1 MQKIA
6 EIRKERGLTQKQLAA
21 KLNIYQS
28 NLSNWEN
35 GITEPDILAIIKIAE
50 ILEVTTD
57 ELLGR
62 SDEIGIITTNAD
74 LSSDEQHIIDCFRTL
89 SKDGQ
94 KSFVQMAESIVK
106 AHNGSVPTKKIG

>member
-6 EIRKERGLTQKQLAA
+6 EIRKERGLTQKQLSA

-35 GITEPDILAIIKIAE
+35 GITEPDILNIVKIAE

-62 SDEIGIITTNAD
+62 SDYTGIINTNAN
-74 LSSDEQHIIDCFRTL
+74 LTPDEQHIIDCFRTL
-89 SKDGQ
+89 SEDGQ
-94 KSFVQMAESIVK
+94 KSFVQMAESIAR
-106 AHNGSVPTKKIG
+106 AHNAAVPVKKFN